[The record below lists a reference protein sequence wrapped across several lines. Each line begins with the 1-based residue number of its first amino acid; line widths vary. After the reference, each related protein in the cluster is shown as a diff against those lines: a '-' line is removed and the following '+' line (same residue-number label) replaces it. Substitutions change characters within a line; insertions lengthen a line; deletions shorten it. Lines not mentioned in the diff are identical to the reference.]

1 MLSPTREAGFPKKP
15 GGFYSTETFTDKL
28 LEYIGG
34 RQSDPALKEKPFFA
48 YYPFTAPHWPLQ
60 APQEIRDKY
69 KGMYDDGWH
78 KLKERRLAAQVK
90 LGLME
95 EGVVPRQ
102 MDNPFN
108 IEEWDELSAEQKAK
122 SARAMETVRG
132 VGPNANS
139 WIQYAAMVEMID
151 TNVGRVVKQLEND
164 GELDN
169 TVRWRGLVLVSLMG
183 VAVHFV
189 HERQVGS
196 HNSRQLLISVLRS

>member
-1 MLSPTREAGFPKKP
+1 MSGTDHHIAGRR
-15 GGFYSTETFTDKL
+15 L
-28 LEYIGG
+28 
-34 RQSDPALKEKPFFA
+34 ALHVKPFFA

-139 WIQYAAMVEMID
+139 WIQYSVCG
-151 TNVGRVVKQLEND
+151 NGGND
-164 GELDN
+164 RHQCRPGCQTARE
-169 TVRWRGLVLVSLMG
+169 RWR
-183 VAVHFV
+183 A
-189 HERQVGS
+189 
-196 HNSRQLLISVLRS
+196 